1 LATKR
6 VEQIVELLKN
16 TGRVQKNQL
25 IRLIEKEGLMSHQT
39 ASNAINEAVRTHRII
54 REEKLKGNQKIV
66 FFTVHADIS
75 ENENYNLNEMEKLL
89 KEFDLRFTF
98 FKDKFAS
105 LSIIEKAKGIDR
117 FFLFLLHYH
126 VTIESLWGNFGKTRK
141 WSTLL
146 NEIRSRQTSMNNLMS
161 SGSNLEHGKIARYV
175 IERKYLYLNEA
186 IELLDTHLNE
196 LKKVQNS

>member
-25 IRLIEKEGLMSHQT
+25 IRLIEKKGLMSHQT
-39 ASNAINEAVRTHRII
+39 ASNAIDDAVKTHRII
-54 REEKLKGNQKIV
+54 REEKLKGKQKIV

-75 ENENYNLNEMEKLL
+75 ENENYHLEQLEELL
-89 KEFDLRFTF
+89 KGFDVRFSF
-98 FKDKFAS
+98 FEDKFAS
-105 LSIIEKAKGIDR
+105 LSIMEKAKGIDR
-117 FFLFLLHYH
+117 FALFLLHYQ
-126 VTIESLWGNFGKTRK
+126 VTIEALWINFGKTRK

-146 NEIRSRQTSMNNLMS
+146 DEIRSRKISMNKLMT
-161 SGSNLEHGKIARYV
+161 SGSNLERGKIGRYV
-175 IERKYLYLNEA
+175 IERKFLYLQEA

>member
-1 LATKR
+1 MTTKKVDQL
-6 VEQIVELLKN
+6 VEILEN

-39 ASNAINEAVRTHRII
+39 ASNAIDEAVRTYRII
-54 REEKLKGNQKIV
+54 REEAYKGKQKIV

-75 ENENYNLNEMEKLL
+75 ENEKYHLDEMEKLL
-89 KEFDLRFTF
+89 EQFDLRFSF

-105 LSIIEKAKGIDR
+105 LSIIDKAKGIDR

-126 VTIESLWGNFGKTRK
+126 VTVEALWRNFGKTRK

-146 NEIRSRQTSMNNLMS
+146 NELRSRQISMNELMS
-161 SGSNLEHGKIARYV
+161 SGSNLEHGKIGRYV
-175 IERKYLYLNEA
+175 TERKFLYLNEA
-186 IELLDTHLNE
+186 IELLDKHLNE
-196 LKKVQNS
+196 FKK